1 MGKKEK
7 KVEVQKPSSAI
18 DIKIKK
24 LQDAIVKLQSKKQW
38 INKLCLNPL
47 WGEVVKH

>member
-7 KVEVQKPSSAI
+7 KVEVQKPSSVV

-24 LQDAIVKLQSKKQW
+24 LQDAIAKLQSKK
-38 INKLCLNPL
+38 
-47 WGEVVKH
+47 